1 MNLFKLALV
10 GPLRTYVA
18 NLIKKVIQD
27 KLGYD
32 VTVDLNDI
40 SIVEEDGKMRA
51 SVNID
56 LETPTE
62 DFYEI
67 IEMLTTAK

>member
-18 NLIKKVIQD
+18 NLIKKVIQE
-27 KLGYD
+27 KLGYE

-67 IEMLTTAK
+67 VEMLTAK